1 MEKKNSIAKNV
12 IHVTLIRWVNLEF
25 FLVIFLLRIPLIKD
39 FPIKL
44 SPGVF
49 PSWGIVG
56 VAPGV
61 LLGTPV

>member
-12 IHVTLIRWVNLEF
+12 IRWVNLEF
-25 FLVIFLLRIPLIKD
+25 FLVIFLLRIPRVKY

-56 VAPGV
+56 VAPRV